1 MKNRTLSAILRDNE
15 VESVLWDLSC
25 KLEDLKNE
33 IDNDK
38 RREELFKFE
47 QRVDNLR
54 EDIIDYAYWLE
65 DEEE

>member
-1 MKNRTLSAILRDNE
+1 MRNKTLSAILRDNE

-25 KLEDLKNE
+25 KLEDLKND
-33 IDNDK
+33 IDSDK

-54 EDIIDYAYWLE
+54 EDIIEYAYWLE
-65 DEEE
+65 DEED